1 MTNRCLKCGQEI
13 IERELGFKKAMK
25 RMYKLMKKWH
35 KEDIN
40 ESLSDNNKRT

>member
-1 MTNRCLKCGQEI
+1 MLNRCPKCGQGI

-35 KEDIN
+35 KEEMN
-40 ESLSDNNKRT
+40 E